1 MSLRMSRLA
10 LRLALLHSAVSMRCP
25 GSAAWV
31 HASMEAQLPSTERV
45 LTQIYDQH
53 MYIYLYIACIYLYI
67 TIILMMII
75 IICNDNSDNS
85 SNSNDIDNNDNNN
98 K

>member
-10 LRLALLHSAVSMRCP
+10 LLALLHSAVSMRCP

-45 LTQIYDQH
+45 LTQMYDQH
-53 MYIYLYIACIYLYI
+53 MYIYY
-67 TIILMMII
+67 
-75 IICNDNSDNS
+75 D
-85 SNSNDIDNNDNNN
+85 DNNN
-98 K
+98 M